1 MTRRPDSKVAAQV
14 WAALEQVHDPE
25 IPAISIVD
33 LGVVRAV
40 EQQDCGAIEICIS
53 PTYSGCPAIE
63 QIERDAA
70 AAAQR
75 VVGPGV
81 VVRVRRVLTPAWTTE
96 WMTDRGRAR
105 LLAAGIAPPQPIRAA
120 HSPSSLL
127 AVLDDK
133 QAAPRCPRCAS
144 AEVERIS
151 EFGSTACKALWRC
164 QTCSEPFDYFKA
176 L

>member
-1 MTRRPDSKVAAQV
+1 MSDRTESQLAARV

-40 EQQDCGAIEICIS
+40 EEQDGGVEVSIS

-75 VVGPGV
+75 VVGPEAL
-81 VVRVRRVLTPAWTTE
+81 VRIRRVLAPAWTTD

-105 LLAAGIAPPQPIRAA
+105 LRAAGIAPPQPIRAA
-120 HSPSSLL
+120 HAPSTLL
-127 AVLDDK
+127 AVLDDT

-144 AEVERIS
+144 GEVERIS

-164 QTCSEPFDYFKA
+164 QKCREPFDYFKA
-176 L
+176 H